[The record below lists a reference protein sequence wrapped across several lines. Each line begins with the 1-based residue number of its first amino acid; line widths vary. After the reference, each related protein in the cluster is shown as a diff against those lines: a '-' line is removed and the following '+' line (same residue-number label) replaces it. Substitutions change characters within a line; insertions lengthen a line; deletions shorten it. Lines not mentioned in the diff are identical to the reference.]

1 MQEKPYYL
9 GLDMGTNSVGWAVT
23 DQHYNLLKAKG
34 KDLWGI
40 REFIEADTSV
50 ERRTHRISRRRRQ
63 REQARI
69 GLLNDYFHDAIIAID
84 PSFFQRLENSKYHLE
99 DKDQNVRYKYNI
111 FNDPDYTDADYY
123 TQYPTI
129 YHLRKELLEN
139 PKPHDV
145 RLVYLALLNMFKHR
159 GHFLNSGISDG
170 NNERSLK
177 DAYINFA
184 ISVSELTEDYFNQDV
199 DYSTI
204 EGILSSRDLNRTKKA
219 EELSTVLGIDFKNKK
234 YKEYLRAICGL
245 KINAY
250 TLFSDQL
257 PDDTT
262 KIDLCVSD
270 ASFDEKSEELVSLI
284 GEDLFQIILN
294 IKEIYDIGS
303 LAGILKGYTYLSQAR
318 VAAYD
323 KHKHDLKLLK
333 SSIKKYCTK
342 EEYNNFFNSDAD
354 GSYASY
360 IGSFNSGNKERRVG
374 SKRTSEDLYKEIK
387 KLLKGANKSDPAINE
402 IFTSIETESFL
413 PKQLTASNGIIPN
426 QVHSKEMA
434 RILTNA
440 ENYLPFLKETDENN
454 LSISN
459 RILQLYKFQIPYYI
473 GPVTEKSQR
482 DGGNGWVI
490 RKDNGRVF
498 PWNIEEKIDVK
509 ATSEAFISR
518 MVRRCTYMNGKQVL
532 PKASLEYESFRV
544 LNEINN
550 LRIDGERIPVTLK
563 QDIYTDLFQ
572 KGKKVTKKQLCNY
585 LATRGLIESSEQVT
599 GIDIAINNSLSTY
612 GKFKAIFGEDIKLD
626 HIQHMIEDIVFWCT
640 VYGDSK
646 QFLKE
651 QIEDK
656 YKGKLSPEQMKRI
669 LGFKFKDWGNLSK
682 EFFELKGADKSTGE
696 AVSIIRALWENNLN
710 LMELINSPEF
720 DFKEQLADYEANSLK
735 TLSDFEPEDLNDY
748 YFSAPVRR
756 MIWQTTLIIKELV
769 HVLGKEPARIF
780 IEMTREKDASR
791 GRTLSRKKKFEDLY
805 KNVKDENT
813 DWAKVIEHAD
823 ESGTIRSKKMY
834 LYLTQ
839 KGRCMYTGNHIELAN
854 ETLYSAEKAKG
865 EGYIPFK
872 SSDTKIQDVTKYG
885 GFTSVTGAYFFLVEH
900 DEKKKRIRTIESVPL
915 YLADKIDKDSSELE
929 RYCDKLGLVNYDVR
943 VRKIKIGSLIKY
955 NGYFCYIT
963 GKTGYR
969 LIVRNATNLCL
980 ASNWRKY
987 IKKIEKYKE
996 TTIIDNVITA
1006 EENIKLYNELLNKFT
1021 VGIFGR
1027 RPNPIGEKM
1036 DSARDKFASLSIEN
1050 QCLALYQ
1057 ILQLTAILG
1066 NESDLQ
1072 LIGAS
1077 THAGKMLI
1085 SKKIGTDEIYLIN
1098 QSPTGLF
1105 ETKIDLQTI

>member
-612 GKFKAIFGEDIKLD
+612 GKFKAIFGED
-626 HIQHMIEDIVFWCT
+626 
-640 VYGDSK
+640 
-646 QFLKE
+646 
-651 QIEDK
+651 
-656 YKGKLSPEQMKRI
+656 
-669 LGFKFKDWGNLSK
+669 
-682 EFFELKGADKSTGE
+682 
-696 AVSIIRALWENNLN
+696 
-710 LMELINSPEF
+710 
-720 DFKEQLADYEANSLK
+720 
-735 TLSDFEPEDLNDY
+735 
-748 YFSAPVRR
+748 
-756 MIWQTTLIIKELV
+756 
-769 HVLGKEPARIF
+769 
-780 IEMTREKDASR
+780 
-791 GRTLSRKKKFEDLY
+791 
-805 KNVKDENT
+805 
-813 DWAKVIEHAD
+813 
-823 ESGTIRSKKMY
+823 
-834 LYLTQ
+834 
-839 KGRCMYTGNHIELAN
+839 
-854 ETLYSAEKAKG
+854 
-865 EGYIPFK
+865 
-872 SSDTKIQDVTKYG
+872 
-885 GFTSVTGAYFFLVEH
+885 
-900 DEKKKRIRTIESVPL
+900 
-915 YLADKIDKDSSELE
+915 
-929 RYCDKLGLVNYDVR
+929 
-943 VRKIKIGSLIKY
+943 